1 MATFGAVLELSSL
14 DGTNGFQISGEAAYD
29 YSGNFVSSAG
39 DVNGDGFDDLI
50 IGAPFADPNGT
61 GSGASYVVFG
71 QEGGFR
77 ANLNLSSLDGSNGFQ
92 ISGER
97 RDDESGRSVSSAGDV
112 NGDGFDDLIIGAF
125 GADPNGSYSGASYVV
140 FGQATGPIIR
150 VGTDADE
157 EFSGGVLDDF
167 LDGRGG
173 DDRLGGR
180 AGDDHLLG
188 GSGQDLLIGGRGR
201 DTLEGE
207 AGDDRL
213 FGEGG
218 QDWLTGGLGRD
229 SLNGGADADRF
240 ILTAPAE
247 SRRGSGERDVIRDF
261 QPSLDRIDL
270 QAIDARQDLADDQA
284 FTWLGTG
291 DFTGAG
297 GELRYRQ
304 AGQNTIVAG
313 DIDGDRASDFLL
325 QLNGHLTLSDTDV
338 LL

>member
-1 MATFGAVLELSSL
+1 MATFGAELDLSTL
-14 DGTNGFQISGEAAYD
+14 DGTNGFQISGEAAGD
-29 YSGNFVSSAG
+29 YSGV
-39 DVNGDGFDDLI
+39 
-50 IGAPFADPNGT
+50 
-61 GSGASYVVFG
+61 
-71 QEGGFR
+71 
-77 ANLNLSSLDGSNGFQ
+77 
-92 ISGER
+92 
-97 RDDESGRSVSSAGDV
+97 SVSSAGDV
-112 NGDGFDDLIIGAF
+112 NGDGFDDVIVGAWN
-125 GADPNGSYSGASYVV
+125 ADPNGGSSGASYVV

-218 QDWLTGGLGRD
+218 QDWLTGGLGQD

-284 FTWLGTG
+284 FTWLGSG

-313 DIDGDRASDFLL
+313 DIDGDRASDFLP